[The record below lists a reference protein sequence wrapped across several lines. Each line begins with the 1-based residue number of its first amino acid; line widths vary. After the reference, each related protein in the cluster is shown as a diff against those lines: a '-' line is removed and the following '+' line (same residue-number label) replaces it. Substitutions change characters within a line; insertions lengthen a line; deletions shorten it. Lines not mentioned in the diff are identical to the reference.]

1 MNKHRFETVLQ
12 QLTPRRREVLEL
24 FLAGKSDG
32 AIAQS
37 LCIAKT
43 TVRQHIRNICQAFGL
58 KNDFDDDYSSQRANL
73 KVLFTQYKPELL
85 PKPTVTGAGN
95 QKNEGILLSNDIN
108 PNTPDVSTDSN
119 LSLEH
124 NQLKQTLKKAIIEI
138 FSENKEE
145 FSAILTEI
153 IKDIALSKAFEER
166 ELTDRETIED
176 TLLNVIGILS
186 GEPISID
193 NIDEVKFQPKT
204 P

>member
-1 MNKHRFETVLQ
+1 M
-12 QLTPRRREVLEL
+12 
-24 FLAGKSDG
+24 
-32 AIAQS
+32 
-37 LCIAKT
+37 
-43 TVRQHIRNICQAFGL
+43 
-58 KNDFDDDYSSQRANL
+58 
-73 KVLFTQYKPELL
+73 
-85 PKPTVTGAGN
+85 
-95 QKNEGILLSNDIN
+95 
-108 PNTPDVSTDSN
+108 SN

-124 NQLKQTLKKAIIEI
+124 NQLKQTLKEVIIEI

-153 IKDIALSKAFEER
+153 IKDIALSKAFEQR

-176 TLLNVIGILS
+176 PLLNVIGILS

>member
-43 TVRQHIRNICQAFGL
+43 TVRQHIRNICQAFGF

-124 NQLKQTLKKAIIEI
+124 NQLKQTLKEAIIEI

-153 IKDIALSKAFEER
+153 IKDIALSKAFEQR
-166 ELTDRETIED
+166 QLTNRETIED
-176 TLLNVIGILS
+176 PLLNVIGILS
-186 GEPISID
+186 GEPISTD
-193 NIDEVKFQPKT
+193 NIDEIKF
-204 P
+204 